1 MKKVLM
7 MAVAVAVA
15 VAFSAAV
22 KAGDTTKT
30 VEKEKATVGDV
41 KVEAKTVTKENTATG
56 TTKTVEKEKVKAGD
70 VKVEAKST
78 TVENK
83 AADTTKEKIKVE
95 EKVKGGAFVEEKVT
109 FKKFDANGD
118 YIYVVKGKEEMKVK
132 HTLSEGDKANIM
144 KKKDG
149 DTITITSTY
158 PLTKEQ
164 VMNNVVTSAK

>member
-15 VAFSAAV
+15 VAFSAVV

-30 VEKEKATVGDV
+30 VEKEKAKVGDV
-41 KVEAKTVTKENTATG
+41 KVEAKTVTKENAAT
-56 TTKTVEKEKVKAGD
+56 
-70 VKVEAKST
+70 
-78 TVENK
+78 
-83 AADTTKEKIKVE
+83 DTTNKTMKVE
-95 EKVKGGAFVEEKVT
+95 EKGKAGGFVEETVK

-118 YIYVVKGKEEMKVK
+118 YIYVVKGTEEMKVK
-132 HTLSEGDKANIM
+132 HTLSESDKANIM
-144 KKKDG
+144 KKKEG

-164 VMNNVVTSAK
+164 VVNAVVTKAK